1 MDSYIGSP
9 LTSNAVRVLMLGGG
23 ELAKGLVG
31 AFQNLGL
38 EVHVVDRYEG
48 SPAQQVAHFSYTA
61 DIDNEQA
68 VLDLVEHVKPQFV
81 VPEVESVAAEALR
94 VLHDDSAVTV
104 VPTARACELTRDRKK
119 LREVAERIGLPT
131 TAYKVVENFAD
142 LEAAVDELGVPCI
155 VKPDVMTSGR
165 GHVLVK
171 DKDQLKDAWNNVRR
185 GTKNSWV
192 VAEQFVDFDYE
203 VIIMAVRSI
212 DPETGKLATWF
223 SEPIGYEHDRG
234 NLVECWQPKRMSQRA
249 FENARSVAARISNEL
264 GGRGIFAVELFV
276 AGDDIYFSSVTPRPS
291 DKAMLTEATQRF
303 SQYELHA
310 RAILGLPIDITL
322 TSPGASSLIHAND
335 EITEVTYTGVE
346 DALQVAETDI
356 RLFGK
361 PSAYP
366 GRRMGLVMSTADDV
380 SEARDRAAI
389 AASKIVV
396 GSAPVPAA
404 ASMPDTDAR
413 AEGQHEGALEESP
426 EPNAGVEPVSG
437 PESAPESAAASEPTG
452 EVATEN
458 GAPKPQQGSDEAH
471 RSE

>member
-1 MDSYIGSP
+1 MESYIGSP

-61 DIDNEQA
+61 DIDDEKA
-68 VLDLVEHVKPQFV
+68 VLDLVEHIKPAYV
-81 VPEVESVAAEALR
+81 VPEIEGVADEALQA
-94 VLHDDSAVTV
+94 LHDDSAVTV
-104 VPTARACELTRDRKK
+104 VPTARACELTSDRKK
-119 LREVAERIGLPT
+119 IREVAESLGLPT
-131 TAYKVVENFAD
+131 TAYKVVETFDA
-142 LEAAVDELGVPCI
+142 LKEAVNELGLPCI
-155 VKPDVMTSGR
+155 IKPDVATSGR

-171 DKDQLKDAWNNVRR
+171 DEDQLKDAWDNVRR
-185 GTKNSWV
+185 GKKNSWV
-192 VAEQFVDFDYE
+192 VAERFVDFDYE

-223 SEPIGYEHDRG
+223 SEPIGYEHARG
-234 NLVECWQPKRMSQRA
+234 NLVDCWQPKTMSQRA

-264 GGRGIFAVELFV
+264 GGRGIFAVGLFV

-322 TSPGASSLIHAND
+322 VSPGASSLLHATE
-335 EITEVTYTGVE
+335 EIDEVTYSGVE
-346 DALQVAETDI
+346 EALQVAETDV

-366 GRRMGLVMSTADDV
+366 GRRMGLIMATADDV

-389 AASKIVV
+389 AASKITI
-396 GSAPVPAA
+396 SAAPRLV
-404 ASMPDTDAR
+404 
-413 AEGQHEGALEESP
+413 P
-426 EPNAGVEPVSG
+426 EPELT
-437 PESAPESAAASEPTG
+437 E
-452 EVATEN
+452 EN
-458 GAPKPQQGSDEAH
+458 GATSEKELYPDEVES
-471 RSE
+471 SE

>member
-1 MDSYIGSP
+1 MESYIGSP

-61 DIDNEQA
+61 DIDDEKA
-68 VLDLVEHVKPQFV
+68 VLDLVEHIKPAYV
-81 VPEVESVAAEALR
+81 VPEIEGVADEALHA
-94 VLHDDSAVTV
+94 LHDDSAVTV
-104 VPTARACELTRDRKK
+104 VPTARAWELTSDRKK
-119 LREVAERIGLPT
+119 LREVAESLGLPT
-131 TAYKVVENFAD
+131 TAYKVVETFDA
-142 LEAAVDELGVPCI
+142 LKEAVNELGLPCI
-155 VKPDVMTSGR
+155 IKPDVATSGR

-171 DKDQLKDAWNNVRR
+171 DEDQLKDAWDNVRR
-185 GTKNSWV
+185 GKKNSWV
-192 VAEQFVDFDYE
+192 VAERFVDFDYE

-223 SEPIGYEHDRG
+223 SEPIGYEHARG
-234 NLVECWQPKRMSQRA
+234 NLVDCWQPKTMSQRA

-322 TSPGASSLIHAND
+322 VSPGASSLLHATE
-335 EITEVTYTGVE
+335 EIDEVTYSGVE
-346 DALQVAETDI
+346 EALQVAETDV

-366 GRRMGLVMSTADDV
+366 GRRMGLIMATADDV

-389 AASKIVV
+389 AASKITI
-396 GSAPVPAA
+396 SAAPRLV
-404 ASMPDTDAR
+404 
-413 AEGQHEGALEESP
+413 P
-426 EPNAGVEPVSG
+426 EPELTSEKESSPDEVEI
-437 PESAPESAAASEPTG
+437 SE
-452 EVATEN
+452 
-458 GAPKPQQGSDEAH
+458 
-471 RSE
+471 

>member
-104 VPTARACELTRDRKK
+104 VPTARACELTSDRRK
-119 LREVAERIGLPT
+119 LREVAESLGLPT
-131 TAYKVVENFAD
+131 TAYKVVETFDA
-142 LEAAVDELGVPCI
+142 LKEAVNELGLPCI
-155 VKPDVMTSGR
+155 IKPDVATSGR

-171 DKDQLKDAWNNVRR
+171 DEDQLKDAWDNVRR
-185 GTKNSWV
+185 GKKNSWV
-192 VAEQFVDFDYE
+192 VAERFVDFDYE

-223 SEPIGYEHDRG
+223 SEPIGYEHARG
-234 NLVECWQPKRMSQRA
+234 NLVDCWQPKTMSQRA

-264 GGRGIFAVELFV
+264 GGRGIFAVGLFV

-322 TSPGASSLIHAND
+322 VSPGASSLLHATE
-335 EITEVTYTGVE
+335 EIDEVTYSGVE
-346 DALQVAETDI
+346 EALQVAETDV

-366 GRRMGLVMSTADDV
+366 GRRMGLIMATADDV

-389 AASKIVV
+389 AASKITI
-396 GSAPVPAA
+396 SAAPRLV
-404 ASMPDTDAR
+404 
-413 AEGQHEGALEESP
+413 
-426 EPNAGVEPVSG
+426 
-437 PESAPESAAASEPTG
+437 PESELTSEKELSPDDVESSE
-452 EVATEN
+452 
-458 GAPKPQQGSDEAH
+458 
-471 RSE
+471 

>member
-1 MDSYIGSP
+1 
-9 LTSNAVRVLMLGGG
+9 MLGGG

-61 DIDNEQA
+61 DIDDEKA
-68 VLDLVEHVKPQFV
+68 VLDLVEHVKPQYV
-81 VPEVESVAAEALR
+81 VPEIEVVASEALA
-94 VLHDDSAVTV
+94 VLSDAPSVTV

-119 LREVAERIGLPT
+119 LREVAESLGLPT
-131 TAYKVVENFAD
+131 TAYKVVETFDD
-142 LEAAVDELGVPCI
+142 LEAAVEELGVPVI

-165 GHVLVK
+165 GHVMVK
-171 DKDQLKDAWNNVRR
+171 DRDQLKDAWNDVRK
-185 GTKNSWV
+185 GAKNSWV

-203 VIIMAVRSI
+203 IIIMAVRSI

-234 NLVECWQPKRMSQRA
+234 NLVECWQPKTMSQRA

-276 AGDDIYFSSVTPRPS
+276 AGDDVYFSSVSPRPS

-322 TSPGASSLIHAND
+322 TSPGASSLIHAD
-335 EITEVTYTGVE
+335 EEIAEVTYTGVE
-346 DALQVAETDI
+346 EALQVAETDI

-366 GRRMGLVMSTADDV
+366 GRRMGLIMSTADDV
-380 SEARDRAAI
+380 AEARDRAAI
-389 AASKIVV
+389 AASKIKVASRPSQDATSGADAADAKSADAADTKAADTKATP
-396 GSAPVPAA
+396 GSAAPHNAA
-404 ASMPDTDAR
+404 LHDAS
-413 AEGQHEGALEESP
+413 
-426 EPNAGVEPVSG
+426 
-437 PESAPESAAASEPTG
+437 
-452 EVATEN
+452 
-458 GAPKPQQGSDEAH
+458 SDEVH

>member
-1 MDSYIGSP
+1 MESYIGSP

-61 DIDNEQA
+61 DIDDEKA
-68 VLDLVEHVKPQFV
+68 VLDLVEHVKPAYV
-81 VPEVESVAAEALR
+81 VPEIEGVADEALQA
-94 VLHDDSAVTV
+94 LHDDSAVTV
-104 VPTARACELTRDRKK
+104 VPTARACELTSDRKK
-119 LREVAERIGLPT
+119 IREVAESLGLPT
-131 TAYKVVENFAD
+131 TAYKVVETFDA
-142 LEAAVDELGVPCI
+142 LKEAVNELGLPCI
-155 VKPDVMTSGR
+155 IKPDVVTSGR

-171 DKDQLKDAWNNVRR
+171 HEDQLKDAWDNVRR
-185 GTKNSWV
+185 GKKNSWV
-192 VAEQFVDFDYE
+192 VAERFVDFDYE

-223 SEPIGYEHDRG
+223 SEPIGYEHARG
-234 NLVECWQPKRMSQRA
+234 NLVDCWQPKTMSQRA

-264 GGRGIFAVELFV
+264 GGRGIFAVGLFV

-322 TSPGASSLIHAND
+322 VSPGASSLLHATE
-335 EITEVTYTGVE
+335 EIDEVTYSGVE
-346 DALQVAETDI
+346 EALQVAETDV

-366 GRRMGLVMSTADDV
+366 GRRMGLIMATADDV

-389 AASKIVV
+389 AASKITI
-396 GSAPVPAA
+396 SAAPRLV
-404 ASMPDTDAR
+404 
-413 AEGQHEGALEESP
+413 P
-426 EPNAGVEPVSG
+426 EPELTSGKESSPDEVES
-437 PESAPESAAASEPTG
+437 SE
-452 EVATEN
+452 
-458 GAPKPQQGSDEAH
+458 
-471 RSE
+471 

>member
-1 MDSYIGSP
+1 MESYIGSP

-61 DIDNEQA
+61 DIDDEKA
-68 VLDLVEHVKPQFV
+68 VLDLVEHIKPAYV
-81 VPEVESVAAEALR
+81 VPEIEGVADEALQA
-94 VLHDDSAVTV
+94 LHDDSAVTV
-104 VPTARACELTRDRKK
+104 VPTARACELTSDRKK
-119 LREVAERIGLPT
+119 LREVAESLGLPT
-131 TAYKVVENFAD
+131 TAYKVVETFDA
-142 LEAAVDELGVPCI
+142 LKEAVNELGLPCI
-155 VKPDVMTSGR
+155 IKPDVATSGR

-171 DKDQLKDAWNNVRR
+171 DEDQLKDAWDNVRR
-185 GTKNSWV
+185 GKKNSWV
-192 VAEQFVDFDYE
+192 VAERFVDFDYE

-223 SEPIGYEHDRG
+223 SEPIGYEHARG
-234 NLVECWQPKRMSQRA
+234 NLVDCWQPKTMSQRA

-322 TSPGASSLIHAND
+322 VSPGASSLLHATEEID
-335 EITEVTYTGVE
+335 EGTYSGVE
-346 DALQVAETDI
+346 EALQVAETDV

-366 GRRMGLVMSTADDV
+366 GRRMGLIMATADDV

-389 AASKIVV
+389 AASKITI
-396 GSAPVPAA
+396 SAAPRLV
-404 ASMPDTDAR
+404 
-413 AEGQHEGALEESP
+413 P
-426 EPNAGVEPVSG
+426 EPELTSGKESSPDEVES
-437 PESAPESAAASEPTG
+437 SE
-452 EVATEN
+452 
-458 GAPKPQQGSDEAH
+458 
-471 RSE
+471 

>member
-1 MDSYIGSP
+1 MESYIGSP

-61 DIDNEQA
+61 DIDDEKA
-68 VLDLVEHVKPQFV
+68 VLDLVAHIKPAYV
-81 VPEVESVAAEALR
+81 VPEIEGVADEALHA
-94 VLHDDSAVTV
+94 LHDDSAVTV
-104 VPTARACELTRDRKK
+104 VPTARACELTSDRKK
-119 LREVAERIGLPT
+119 LREVAESLGLPT
-131 TAYKVVENFAD
+131 TAYKVVETFDA
-142 LEAAVDELGVPCI
+142 LKEAVNELGLPCI
-155 VKPDVMTSGR
+155 IKPDVATSGR

-171 DKDQLKDAWNNVRR
+171 DEDQLKDAWDNVRR
-185 GTKNSWV
+185 GKKNSWV
-192 VAEQFVDFDYE
+192 VAERFVDFDYE

-223 SEPIGYEHDRG
+223 SEPIGYEHARG
-234 NLVECWQPKRMSQRA
+234 NLVDCWQPKTMSQRA

-322 TSPGASSLIHAND
+322 VSPGASSLLHATE
-335 EITEVTYTGVE
+335 EIDEVTYSGVE
-346 DALQVAETDI
+346 EALQVAETDV

-366 GRRMGLVMSTADDV
+366 GRRMGLIMATADDV

-389 AASKIVV
+389 AASKITI
-396 GSAPVPAA
+396 SAAQGLV
-404 ASMPDTDAR
+404 
-413 AEGQHEGALEESP
+413 P
-426 EPNAGVEPVSG
+426 EPELTPEKELSPDEVEI
-437 PESAPESAAASEPTG
+437 SE
-452 EVATEN
+452 
-458 GAPKPQQGSDEAH
+458 
-471 RSE
+471 

>member
-1 MDSYIGSP
+1 MESYIGSP

-61 DIDNEQA
+61 DIDDEKA
-68 VLDLVEHVKPQFV
+68 VLDLVAHIKPAYV
-81 VPEVESVAAEALR
+81 VPEIEGVADEALQA
-94 VLHDDSAVTV
+94 LHDDSAVTV
-104 VPTARACELTRDRKK
+104 VPTARACELTSDRKK
-119 LREVAERIGLPT
+119 LREVAESLGLPT
-131 TAYKVVENFAD
+131 TAYKVVETFDA
-142 LEAAVDELGVPCI
+142 LKEAVNELGLPCI
-155 VKPDVMTSGR
+155 IKPDVATSGR

-171 DKDQLKDAWNNVRR
+171 DEDQLKDAWDNVRR
-185 GTKNSWV
+185 GKKNSWV
-192 VAEQFVDFDYE
+192 VAERFVDFDYE

-223 SEPIGYEHDRG
+223 SEPIGYEHARG
-234 NLVECWQPKRMSQRA
+234 NLVDCWQPKTMSQRA

-322 TSPGASSLIHAND
+322 VSPGASSLLHATE
-335 EITEVTYTGVE
+335 EIDEVTYSGVE
-346 DALQVAETDI
+346 EALQVAETDV

-366 GRRMGLVMSTADDV
+366 GRRMGLIMATADDV

-389 AASKIVV
+389 AASKITI
-396 GSAPVPAA
+396 SAAPRLV
-404 ASMPDTDAR
+404 
-413 AEGQHEGALEESP
+413 P
-426 EPNAGVEPVSG
+426 EPELTSGKESSPDEVES
-437 PESAPESAAASEPTG
+437 SE
-452 EVATEN
+452 
-458 GAPKPQQGSDEAH
+458 
-471 RSE
+471 

>member
-1 MDSYIGSP
+1 MESYIGSP

-61 DIDNEQA
+61 DIDDEKA
-68 VLDLVEHVKPQFV
+68 VLDLVAHIKPAYV
-81 VPEVESVAAEALR
+81 VPEIEGVADEALHA
-94 VLHDDSAVTV
+94 LHDDSAVTV
-104 VPTARACELTRDRKK
+104 VPTARACELTSDRKK
-119 LREVAERIGLPT
+119 LREVAESLGLPT
-131 TAYKVVENFAD
+131 TAYKVVETFDA
-142 LEAAVDELGVPCI
+142 LKEAVNELGLPCI
-155 VKPDVMTSGR
+155 IKPDVATSGR

-171 DKDQLKDAWNNVRR
+171 DEDQLKDAWDNVRR
-185 GTKNSWV
+185 GKKNSWV
-192 VAEQFVDFDYE
+192 VAERFVDFDYE

-223 SEPIGYEHDRG
+223 SEPIGYEHARG
-234 NLVECWQPKRMSQRA
+234 NLVDCWQPKTMSQRA

-322 TSPGASSLIHAND
+322 VSPGASSLLHATE
-335 EITEVTYTGVE
+335 EIDEVTYSGVE
-346 DALQVAETDI
+346 EALQVAETDV

-366 GRRMGLVMSTADDV
+366 GRRMGLIMATADDV

-389 AASKIVV
+389 AASKITI
-396 GSAPVPAA
+396 SAAPRLV
-404 ASMPDTDAR
+404 
-413 AEGQHEGALEESP
+413 P
-426 EPNAGVEPVSG
+426 EPELTSGKESSPDEVES
-437 PESAPESAAASEPTG
+437 SE
-452 EVATEN
+452 
-458 GAPKPQQGSDEAH
+458 
-471 RSE
+471 

>member
-203 VIIMAVRSI
+203 VTIMAVRSI

-322 TSPGASSLIHAND
+322 TSPGASSLIHAHD
-335 EITEVTYTGVE
+335 EIAEVTYTGVE
-346 DALQVAETDI
+346 EALQVAETDI

-366 GRRMGLVMSTADDV
+366 GRRMGLVMATADDV

-396 GSAPVPAA
+396 GSAPAPAA
-404 ASMPDTDAR
+404 AAAAEPEAGPEAEPQPDTEAGAQADGQ
-413 AEGQHEGALEESP
+413 AEATP
-426 EPNAGVEPVSG
+426 EPTV
-437 PESAPESAAASEPTG
+437 APDAASGAASGSEP
-452 EVATEN
+452 
-458 GAPKPQQGSDEAH
+458 SDEIK

>member
-1 MDSYIGSP
+1 MESYIGSP

-61 DIDNEQA
+61 DIDDEKA
-68 VLDLVEHVKPQFV
+68 VLDLVAHIKPAYV
-81 VPEVESVAAEALR
+81 VPEIEGVADEALQA
-94 VLHDDSAVTV
+94 LHDDSAVTV
-104 VPTARACELTRDRKK
+104 VPTARACELTSDRKK
-119 LREVAERIGLPT
+119 LREVAESLGLPT
-131 TAYKVVENFAD
+131 TAYKVVETFDA
-142 LEAAVDELGVPCI
+142 LKEAVNELGLPCI
-155 VKPDVMTSGR
+155 IKPDVATSGR

-171 DKDQLKDAWNNVRR
+171 DEDQLKDAWDNVRR
-185 GTKNSWV
+185 GKKNSWV
-192 VAEQFVDFDYE
+192 VAERFVDFDYE

-223 SEPIGYEHDRG
+223 SEPIGYEHARG
-234 NLVECWQPKRMSQRA
+234 NLVDCWQPKTMSQRA

-322 TSPGASSLIHAND
+322 VSPGASSLLHATE
-335 EITEVTYTGVE
+335 EIDEVTYSGVE
-346 DALQVAETDI
+346 EALQVAETDV

-366 GRRMGLVMSTADDV
+366 GRRMGFIMATADDV

-389 AASKIVV
+389 AASKITI
-396 GSAPVPAA
+396 SAAPRLV
-404 ASMPDTDAR
+404 
-413 AEGQHEGALEESP
+413 P
-426 EPNAGVEPVSG
+426 EPELTSGKESSPDEVES
-437 PESAPESAAASEPTG
+437 SE
-452 EVATEN
+452 
-458 GAPKPQQGSDEAH
+458 
-471 RSE
+471 

>member
-1 MDSYIGSP
+1 MESYIGSP

-61 DIDNEQA
+61 DIDDEKA
-68 VLDLVEHVKPQFV
+68 VLDLVAHIKPAYV
-81 VPEVESVAAEALR
+81 VPEIEGVADEALHA
-94 VLHDDSAVTV
+94 LHDDSAVTV
-104 VPTARACELTRDRKK
+104 VPTARACELTSDRKK
-119 LREVAERIGLPT
+119 LREVAESLGLPT
-131 TAYKVVENFAD
+131 TAYKVVETFDA
-142 LEAAVDELGVPCI
+142 LKEAVNELGLPCI
-155 VKPDVMTSGR
+155 IKPDVATSGR

-171 DKDQLKDAWNNVRR
+171 DEDQLKDAWDNVRR
-185 GTKNSWV
+185 GKKNSWV
-192 VAEQFVDFDYE
+192 VAERFVDFDYE

-223 SEPIGYEHDRG
+223 SEPIGYEHARG
-234 NLVECWQPKRMSQRA
+234 NLVDCWQPKTMSQRA

-322 TSPGASSLIHAND
+322 VSPGASSLLHATE
-335 EITEVTYTGVE
+335 EIDEVTYSGVE
-346 DALQVAETDI
+346 EALQVAETDV

-366 GRRMGLVMSTADDV
+366 GRRMGLIMATADDV

-389 AASKIVV
+389 AASKITI
-396 GSAPVPAA
+396 SAAPRLV
-404 ASMPDTDAR
+404 
-413 AEGQHEGALEESP
+413 P
-426 EPNAGVEPVSG
+426 EPELTSGKESSPDDVES
-437 PESAPESAAASEPTG
+437 
-452 EVATEN
+452 
-458 GAPKPQQGSDEAH
+458 SD
-471 RSE
+471 

>member
-1 MDSYIGSP
+1 MESYIGSP

-61 DIDNEQA
+61 DIDDEKA
-68 VLDLVEHVKPQFV
+68 VLNLVEHIKPAYV
-81 VPEVESVAAEALR
+81 VPEIEGVADEALQA
-94 VLHDDSAVTV
+94 LHDDSAVTV
-104 VPTARACELTRDRKK
+104 VPTARACELTSDRKK
-119 LREVAERIGLPT
+119 LREVAESLGLPT
-131 TAYKVVENFAD
+131 TAYKVVETFDA
-142 LEAAVDELGVPCI
+142 LKEAVNELGLPCI
-155 VKPDVMTSGR
+155 IKPDVATSGR

-171 DKDQLKDAWNNVRR
+171 DEDQLKDAWDNVRR
-185 GTKNSWV
+185 GKKNSWV
-192 VAEQFVDFDYE
+192 VAERFVDFDYE

-223 SEPIGYEHDRG
+223 SEPIGYEHARG
-234 NLVECWQPKRMSQRA
+234 NLVDCWQPKTMSQRA

-322 TSPGASSLIHAND
+322 VSPGASSLLHATE
-335 EITEVTYTGVE
+335 EIDEVTDSGVE
-346 DALQVAETDI
+346 EALQVAETDV

-366 GRRMGLVMSTADDV
+366 GRRMGLIMATADDV

-389 AASKIVV
+389 AASKITI
-396 GSAPVPAA
+396 SAAPRLV
-404 ASMPDTDAR
+404 
-413 AEGQHEGALEESP
+413 P
-426 EPNAGVEPVSG
+426 EPELTSGKESSPDEVES
-437 PESAPESAAASEPTG
+437 SE
-452 EVATEN
+452 
-458 GAPKPQQGSDEAH
+458 
-471 RSE
+471 

>member
-61 DIDNEQA
+61 DIDDEQA

-276 AGDDIYFSSVTPRPS
+276 SGDDIYFSSVTPRPS

-322 TSPGASSLIHAND
+322 TSPGASSLIHAHD
-335 EITEVTYTGVE
+335 EIAEVTYTGVE
-346 DALQVAETDI
+346 EALQVAETDI

-366 GRRMGLVMSTADDV
+366 GRRMGLVMATADDV

-396 GSAPVPAA
+396 GSAPAPAAEAAAGPVAGPEAEPQAETQASAQADGQAEATPEPTVKSTVVPGSGPSAEAKAGKAA
-404 ASMPDTDAR
+404 ASD
-413 AEGQHEGALEESP
+413 
-426 EPNAGVEPVSG
+426 
-437 PESAPESAAASEPTG
+437 
-452 EVATEN
+452 EV
-458 GAPKPQQGSDEAH
+458 K

>member
-1 MDSYIGSP
+1 MESYIGSP

-31 AFQNLGL
+31 AFQNLCL

-61 DIDNEQA
+61 DIDDEKA
-68 VLDLVEHVKPQFV
+68 VLDLVAHIKPAYV
-81 VPEVESVAAEALR
+81 VPEIEGVADEALHA
-94 VLHDDSAVTV
+94 LHDDSAVTV
-104 VPTARACELTRDRKK
+104 VPTARACELTSDRKK
-119 LREVAERIGLPT
+119 LREVAESLGLPT
-131 TAYKVVENFAD
+131 TAYKVVETFDA
-142 LEAAVDELGVPCI
+142 LKEAVNELGLPCI
-155 VKPDVMTSGR
+155 IKPDVATSGR

-171 DKDQLKDAWNNVRR
+171 DEDQLKDAWDNVRR
-185 GTKNSWV
+185 GKKNSWV
-192 VAEQFVDFDYE
+192 VAERFVDFDYE

-223 SEPIGYEHDRG
+223 SEPIGYEHARG
-234 NLVECWQPKRMSQRA
+234 NLVDCWQPKTMSQRA

-322 TSPGASSLIHAND
+322 VSPGASSLLHATE
-335 EITEVTYTGVE
+335 EIDEVTYSGVE
-346 DALQVAETDI
+346 EALQVAETDV

-366 GRRMGLVMSTADDV
+366 GRRMGLIMATADDV

-389 AASKIVV
+389 AASKITI
-396 GSAPVPAA
+396 SAAPRLV
-404 ASMPDTDAR
+404 
-413 AEGQHEGALEESP
+413 P
-426 EPNAGVEPVSG
+426 EPELTSGKESSPDEVES
-437 PESAPESAAASEPTG
+437 SE
-452 EVATEN
+452 
-458 GAPKPQQGSDEAH
+458 
-471 RSE
+471 

>member
-61 DIDNEQA
+61 DIDDEKA
-68 VLDLVEHVKPQFV
+68 VLDLVEHVKPQYV
-81 VPEVESVAAEALR
+81 VPEIEVVASEALA
-94 VLHDDSAVTV
+94 VLSDDPSVTV

-119 LREVAERIGLPT
+119 LREVAESLGLPT
-131 TAYKVVENFAD
+131 TAYKVVETFDD
-142 LEAAVDELGVPCI
+142 LEAAVEELGVPVI

-165 GHVLVK
+165 GHVMVK
-171 DKDQLKDAWNNVRR
+171 DRDQLKDAWNDVRK
-185 GTKNSWV
+185 GAKNSWV

-203 VIIMAVRSI
+203 IIIMAVRSI

-234 NLVECWQPKRMSQRA
+234 NLVECWQPKTMSQRA

-276 AGDDIYFSSVTPRPS
+276 AGDDVYFSSVSPRPS

-322 TSPGASSLIHAND
+322 TSPGASSLIHAD
-335 EITEVTYTGVE
+335 EEIAEVTYTGVE
-346 DALQVAETDI
+346 EALQVAETDI

-366 GRRMGLVMSTADDV
+366 GRRMGLIMSTADDV
-380 SEARDRAAI
+380 AEARDRAAI
-389 AASKIVV
+389 AASKIKVASRPSQDATSGADAADTKAADTKATP
-396 GSAPVPAA
+396 GSAAPHNAA
-404 ASMPDTDAR
+404 LHDAS
-413 AEGQHEGALEESP
+413 
-426 EPNAGVEPVSG
+426 
-437 PESAPESAAASEPTG
+437 
-452 EVATEN
+452 
-458 GAPKPQQGSDEAH
+458 SDEVH
-471 RSE
+471 RSK

>member
-1 MDSYIGSP
+1 MESYIGSP

-61 DIDNEQA
+61 DIDDEKA
-68 VLDLVEHVKPQFV
+68 VLDLVAHIKPAYV
-81 VPEVESVAAEALR
+81 VPEIEGVADEALHA
-94 VLHDDSAVTV
+94 LHDDSAVTV
-104 VPTARACELTRDRKK
+104 VPTARACELTSDRKK
-119 LREVAERIGLPT
+119 IREVAESLGLPT
-131 TAYKVVENFAD
+131 TAYKVVETFDA
-142 LEAAVDELGVPCI
+142 LKEAVNELGLPCI
-155 VKPDVMTSGR
+155 IKPDVATSGR

-171 DKDQLKDAWNNVRR
+171 DEDQLKDAWDNVRR
-185 GTKNSWV
+185 GKKNSWV
-192 VAEQFVDFDYE
+192 VAERFVDFDYE

-223 SEPIGYEHDRG
+223 SEPIGYEHARG
-234 NLVECWQPKRMSQRA
+234 NLVDCWQPKTMSQRA

-322 TSPGASSLIHAND
+322 VSPGASSLLHATE
-335 EITEVTYTGVE
+335 EIDEVTYSGVE
-346 DALQVAETDI
+346 EALQVAETDV

-366 GRRMGLVMSTADDV
+366 GRRMGLIMATADDV

-389 AASKIVV
+389 AASKITI
-396 GSAPVPAA
+396 SAAPRLV
-404 ASMPDTDAR
+404 
-413 AEGQHEGALEESP
+413 P
-426 EPNAGVEPVSG
+426 EPELTSGKESSPDEVES
-437 PESAPESAAASEPTG
+437 SE
-452 EVATEN
+452 
-458 GAPKPQQGSDEAH
+458 
-471 RSE
+471 

>member
-61 DIDNEQA
+61 DIDDEKA
-68 VLDLVEHVKPQFV
+68 VLDLVEHVKPQYV
-81 VPEVESVAAEALR
+81 VPEIEVVASEALA
-94 VLHDDSAVTV
+94 VLSDAPSVTV

-119 LREVAERIGLPT
+119 LREVAESLGLPT
-131 TAYKVVENFAD
+131 TAYKVVETFDD
-142 LEAAVDELGVPCI
+142 LEAAVEELGVPVI

-165 GHVLVK
+165 GHVMVK
-171 DKDQLKDAWNNVRR
+171 DRDQLKDAWNDVRK
-185 GTKNSWV
+185 GAKNSWV

-203 VIIMAVRSI
+203 IIIMAVRSI

-234 NLVECWQPKRMSQRA
+234 NLVECWQPKTMSQRA

-276 AGDDIYFSSVTPRPS
+276 AGDDVYFSSVSPRPS

-322 TSPGASSLIHAND
+322 TSPGASSLIHAD
-335 EITEVTYTGVE
+335 EEIAEVTYTGVE
-346 DALQVAETDI
+346 EALQVAETDI

-366 GRRMGLVMSTADDV
+366 GRRMGLIMSTADDV
-380 SEARDRAAI
+380 AEARDRAAI
-389 AASKIVV
+389 AASKIKVASRPSQDATSGADAADAKSADAADTKAADTKATP
-396 GSAPVPAA
+396 GSAAPHNAA
-404 ASMPDTDAR
+404 LHDAS
-413 AEGQHEGALEESP
+413 
-426 EPNAGVEPVSG
+426 
-437 PESAPESAAASEPTG
+437 
-452 EVATEN
+452 
-458 GAPKPQQGSDEAH
+458 SDEVH
-471 RSE
+471 RSK

>member
-1 MDSYIGSP
+1 MESYIGSP

-61 DIDNEQA
+61 DIDDEKA
-68 VLDLVEHVKPQFV
+68 VLDLVAHIKPAYV
-81 VPEVESVAAEALR
+81 VPEIEGVADEALHA
-94 VLHDDSAVTV
+94 LHDDSAVTV
-104 VPTARACELTRDRKK
+104 VPTARACELTSDRKK
-119 LREVAERIGLPT
+119 LREVAESLGLPT
-131 TAYKVVENFAD
+131 TAYKVVETFDA
-142 LEAAVDELGVPCI
+142 LKEAVNELGLPCI
-155 VKPDVMTSGR
+155 IKPDVATSGR

-171 DKDQLKDAWNNVRR
+171 DEDQLKDAWDNVRR
-185 GTKNSWV
+185 GKKNSWV
-192 VAEQFVDFDYE
+192 VAERFVDFDYE

-223 SEPIGYEHDRG
+223 SEPIGYEHARG
-234 NLVECWQPKRMSQRA
+234 NLVDCWQPKTMSQRA

-322 TSPGASSLIHAND
+322 VSPGTSSLLHATE
-335 EITEVTYTGVE
+335 EIDEVTYSGVE
-346 DALQVAETDI
+346 EALQVAETDV

-366 GRRMGLVMSTADDV
+366 GRRMGLIMATADDV

-389 AASKIVV
+389 AASKITI
-396 GSAPVPAA
+396 SAAPRLV
-404 ASMPDTDAR
+404 
-413 AEGQHEGALEESP
+413 P
-426 EPNAGVEPVSG
+426 EPEL
-437 PESAPESAAASEPTG
+437 TD
-452 EVATEN
+452 EN
-458 GAPKPQQGSDEAH
+458 GATSEKELSSDEVES
-471 RSE
+471 SE

>member
-1 MDSYIGSP
+1 MESYIGSP
-9 LTSNAVRVLMLGGG
+9 LMSNAVRVLMLGGG

-61 DIDNEQA
+61 DIDDEKA
-68 VLDLVEHVKPQFV
+68 VLDLVERIKPAYV
-81 VPEVESVAAEALR
+81 VPEIEGVAVEALHA
-94 VLHDDSAVTV
+94 LHDASVTV
-104 VPTARACELTRDRKK
+104 VPTARACELTSDRKK
-119 LREVAERIGLPT
+119 LREVAESLGLPT
-131 TAYKVVENFAD
+131 TAYKVVETFEA
-142 LEAAVDELGVPCI
+142 LEEAVQELGLPCI
-155 VKPDVMTSGR
+155 IKPDIATSGR

-171 DKDQLKDAWNNVRR
+171 DEDQLKDAWDSVRR
-185 GTKNSWV
+185 GKKNSWV
-192 VAEQFVDFDYE
+192 VAERFVDLDYE

-234 NLVECWQPKRMSQRA
+234 NLVDCWQPKKMSQRA

-291 DKAMLTEATQRF
+291 DKAMLTEVTQRF

-322 TSPGASSLIHAND
+322 VSPGASALLHATE
-335 EITEVTYTGVE
+335 EISEVTYSGVE
-346 DALQVAETDI
+346 EALQVAETDL

-366 GRRMGLVMSTADDV
+366 GRRMGLIMATADDV

-389 AASKIVV
+389 AASKI
-396 GSAPVPAA
+396 SIAA
-404 ASMPDTDAR
+404 AP
-413 AEGQHEGALEESP
+413 AEFDSAESD
-426 EPNAGVEPVSG
+426 
-437 PESAPESAAASEPTG
+437 SADLD
-452 EVATEN
+452 
-458 GAPKPQQGSDEAH
+458 SDEVES
-471 RSE
+471 SE

>member
-142 LEAAVDELGVPCI
+142 LEAAVDDLGVPCI

-203 VIIMAVRSI
+203 VTIMAVRSI

-234 NLVECWQPKRMSQRA
+234 NLVECWQPKHMSQRA

-322 TSPGASSLIHAND
+322 TSPGASSLIHAHD
-335 EITEVTYTGVE
+335 EIAEVTYTGVE
-346 DALQVAETDI
+346 EALQVAETDI

-366 GRRMGLVMSTADDV
+366 GRRMGLVMATADDV

-396 GSAPVPAA
+396 GSAPAPAA
-404 ASMPDTDAR
+404 AAAAEPEAGPEAEPQPDTEAGAQADGQ
-413 AEGQHEGALEESP
+413 AEATP
-426 EPNAGVEPVSG
+426 EPTVEPTV
-437 PESAPESAAASEPTG
+437 APDAASGSEP
-452 EVATEN
+452 
-458 GAPKPQQGSDEAH
+458 SDEIK

>member
-61 DIDNEQA
+61 DIDDEKA
-68 VLDLVEHVKPQFV
+68 VLDLVEHVKPRYV
-81 VPEVESVAAEALR
+81 VPEVEVVAAKALQ
-94 VLHDDSAVTV
+94 VLNDAPGVTV
-104 VPTARACELTRDRKK
+104 VPNARACELTRDRKK
-119 LREVAERIGLPT
+119 LREVAESLGLPT

-142 LEAAVDELGVPCI
+142 LEQAVEELGVPCI

-165 GHVLVK
+165 GHVVVK

-185 GTKNSWV
+185 GTKNSWI

-203 VIIMAVRSI
+203 VIIMAVRSV

-234 NLVECWQPKRMSQRA
+234 NLIDCWQPKTMSQRA

-264 GGRGIFAVELFV
+264 GGCGIFAVELFV

-322 TSPGASSLIHAND
+322 VSPGASFLLHA
-335 EITEVTYTGVE
+335 TEDIAEATFTGVE
-346 DALQVAETDI
+346 EALQVAETDV

-366 GRRMGLVMSTADDV
+366 GRRMGLIMSTADDV
-380 SEARDRAAI
+380 AEARDRAAI
-389 AASKIVV
+389 AASKIAIS
-396 GSAPVPAA
+396 SAPIPEAE
-404 ASMPDTDAR
+404 PDSAH
-413 AEGQHEGALEESP
+413 AEP
-426 EPNAGVEPVSG
+426 
-437 PESAPESAAASEPTG
+437 APEDSAQAEASG
-452 EVATEN
+452 D
-458 GAPKPQQGSDEAH
+458 SDETK

>member
-1 MDSYIGSP
+1 MESYIGSP

-61 DIDNEQA
+61 DIDDEKA
-68 VLDLVEHVKPQFV
+68 VLDLVAHIKPAYV
-81 VPEVESVAAEALR
+81 VPEIEGVADEALHA
-94 VLHDDSAVTV
+94 LHDDSAVTV
-104 VPTARACELTRDRKK
+104 VPTARACELTSDRKK
-119 LREVAERIGLPT
+119 LREVAESLGLPT
-131 TAYKVVENFAD
+131 TAYKVVENFDA
-142 LEAAVDELGVPCI
+142 LKEAVNELGLPCI
-155 VKPDVMTSGR
+155 IKPDVATSGR

-171 DKDQLKDAWNNVRR
+171 DEDQLKDAWDNVRR
-185 GTKNSWV
+185 GKKNSWV
-192 VAEQFVDFDYE
+192 VAERFVDFDYE

-223 SEPIGYEHDRG
+223 SEPIGYEHARG
-234 NLVECWQPKRMSQRA
+234 NLVDCWQPKTMSQRA

-322 TSPGASSLIHAND
+322 VSPGASSLLHATE
-335 EITEVTYTGVE
+335 EIDEVTYSGVE
-346 DALQVAETDI
+346 EALQVAETDV

-366 GRRMGLVMSTADDV
+366 GRRMGLIMATADDV

-389 AASKIVV
+389 AASKITI
-396 GSAPVPAA
+396 SAAPRLV
-404 ASMPDTDAR
+404 
-413 AEGQHEGALEESP
+413 P
-426 EPNAGVEPVSG
+426 EPELTSGKESSPDEVES
-437 PESAPESAAASEPTG
+437 SE
-452 EVATEN
+452 
-458 GAPKPQQGSDEAH
+458 
-471 RSE
+471 

>member
-264 GGRGIFAVELFV
+264 GGRGIFAVGLFV

-310 RAILGLPIDITL
+310 RSILGLPIDITL

-366 GRRMGLVMSTADDV
+366 GRRMGLVMATADNV

-404 ASMPDTDAR
+404 ADPAESEDGSEAEPQPDGQAGAQAEAKADAQANEQ
-413 AEGQHEGALEESP
+413 AEATP
-426 EPNAGVEPVSG
+426 EPG
-437 PESAPESAAASEPTG
+437 SEPSAG
-452 EVATEN
+452 TES
-458 GAPKPQQGSDEAH
+458 GTKPASDEAK